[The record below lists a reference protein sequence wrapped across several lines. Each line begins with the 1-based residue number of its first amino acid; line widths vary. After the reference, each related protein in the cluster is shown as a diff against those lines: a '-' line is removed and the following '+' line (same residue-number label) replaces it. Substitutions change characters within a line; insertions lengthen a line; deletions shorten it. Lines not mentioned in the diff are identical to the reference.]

1 MSTSAH
7 TPVTPTPQQQMMQ
20 LLTGTWIAQGLYAA
34 ALLGIADLLKDGP
47 RTPAQLAEATKTN
60 ARALYRLLRAL
71 ASVDVFT
78 EHADGTF
85 GLTPLATC
93 LQSDVPGSQRPVAI
107 MMGEEHYGSW
117 GELLHSLETG
127 KPAFDKVYGQPI
139 FQYLAKHATAAQIF
153 DAAMTG
159 VHGAETRAMLDGYD
173 FAAFG
178 TLVDVGGG
186 NGSLLIATL
195 ERYPRLQG
203 VLYDRPD
210 VIERARANVHAAGL
224 EQRCKLVGGSFFDHV
239 PPGGDAYLMRHI
251 IHDWNDEQALTILR
265 HCRKAMRPAAKLLL
279 VECVIPPGNEP
290 FFGKWL
296 DVNMLVIPGGQER
309 TEQEYRELYK
319 AAGFTLTRIVPT
331 TTEVSVIEGV
341 PSAS

>member
-7 TPVTPTPQQQMMQ
+7 TPVTPTPQQQMMN
-20 LLTGTWIAQGLYAA
+20 LLTGTWIAKGLYAA
-34 ALLGIADLLKDGP
+34 ALLGVADLLKDGP
-47 RTPAQLAEATKTN
+47 RTSAQLAEATRTN

-93 LQSDVPGSQRPVAI
+93 LLSDVPGSQRPVAI
-107 MMGEEHYGSW
+107 MMGEEHYRAW
-117 GELLHSLETG
+117 DELLYSLETG

-139 FQYLAKHATAAQIF
+139 FPYLAKHPTAAKIF

-159 VHGAETRAMLDGYD
+159 VHGTETRAMLDAYD
-173 FAAFG
+173 FSPFG

-186 NGSLLIATL
+186 NGSLLAAVL
-195 ERYPRLQG
+195 ERHPNLKG
-203 VLYDRPD
+203 VLFDRPD
-210 VIERARANVHAAGL
+210 VVERVRADLKAAGL
-224 EQRCKLVGGSFFDHV
+224 GQRCTLVGGSFFDHV
-239 PPGGDAYLMRHI
+239 PPGGDAYLLRHI

-265 HCRKAMRPAAKLLL
+265 HCRKVMSIAAKLLL
-279 VECVIPPGNEP
+279 AECVIPPGNEP

-296 DVNMLVIPGGQER
+296 DVNMLVLPGGQER
-309 TEQEYRELYK
+309 TEQEYRTLYE
-319 AAGFTLTRIVPT
+319 AAGFQLTRVVPT

-341 PSAS
+341 PVT